1 MGKKISNKDSG
12 LLASILYIVLG
23 ALLLIFRADAIGL
36 AMTIAGIFFVIIGVL
51 ELVRRNF
58 FGGAVSLLI
67 GILIIVLGWKI
78 AEIVFLVL
86 GILLAIKGIIAL
98 FDALKAKKGKILRV
112 LFALLTVICG
122 LVFVFAFGELV
133 DILVIVGGIMILVDG
148 ILGLIAALKK

>member
-1 MGKKISNKDSG
+1 MGKKMLNKDSG

-36 AMTIAGIFFVIIGVL
+36 AMTIAGIFFVIVGIF

-58 FGGAVSLLI
+58 FGGAISLLI

-86 GILLAIKGIIAL
+86 GLLLAIKGIIAL
-98 FDALKAKKGKILRV
+98 FDALKAKKGKVLRV

-148 ILGLIAALKK
+148 ILGLIASIKK

>member
-148 ILGLIAALKK
+148 IVGLIAALKK